1 MPIYEFRCRACAREF
16 EALVRTGDTPSCP
29 ACASPRLERLISLFA
44 VDSDGT
50 RRGNRDRS
58 MSKGVG
64 RQRDKEVA
72 DKELYD
78 RHHH

>member
-1 MPIYEFRCRACAREF
+1 MPLYEYRCGACAHEF
-16 EALVRTGDTPSCP
+16 EALVRTGDTPCCP
-29 ACASPRLERLISLFA
+29 ACASATLERLVSMFA

-50 RRGNRDRS
+50 RQTNRDRS
-58 MSKGVG
+58 MSKGVA
-64 RQRDKEVA
+64 RQRDKEIA

>member
-1 MPIYEFRCRACAREF
+1 MPIYEYRCTACAHAF
-16 EALVRTGDTPSCP
+16 EALVRTGDTPTCP
-29 ACASPRLERLISLFA
+29 ACGTANLERLISMFA

-50 RRGNRDRS
+50 RQAHRERS
-58 MSKGVG
+58 MSKGLS
-64 RQRDKEVA
+64 RQRDRDIA

>member
-1 MPIYEFRCRACAREF
+1 MPIYEYRCTACAHEF
-16 EALVRTGDTPSCP
+16 ETLVRTGDTPTCP
-29 ACASPRLERLISLFA
+29 ACASVGLDRLTSVFA

-50 RRGNRDRS
+50 RQSNRDRS
-58 MSKGVG
+58 MSKGVA
-64 RQRDKEVA
+64 RQRDKEIA